1 MEIERINENTLKLSI
16 SYNDIEQRGF
26 HRDEIWYNRD
36 RSEELFWEVMDEI
49 NEDFNPNGPLW
60 IQVQALEKGL
70 EIIVTQ
76 AQMPIMPKKN
86 NLFDES
92 NTFDP
97 LESLVNTFK
106 ENVFYA
112 MEGEVDDDDDEDDE
126 DEDYVLDSMD
136 QTNKKVRTHFIFLFK
151 DIENL
156 ILLSNRIHL
165 DHLDTKLYVNNNQYY
180 LMIQFPAEDYN
191 EKALY
196 DQLAIILEYG
206 EESRLTVAYL
216 EDYGKLIMEGN
227 VISQLKTYFN

>member
-76 AQMPIMPKKN
+76 AQMPILPKKN

-92 NTFDP
+92 NSFDP

-106 ENVFYA
+106 ENIFYA
-112 MEGEVDDDDDEDDE
+112 IEDEDDDEEDDE
-126 DEDYVLDSMD
+126 EEYEVESTDKR
-136 QTNKKVRTHFIFLFK
+136 NKKIRLNYIFLFK

-156 ILLSNRIHL
+156 IHLSNRIHL
-165 DHLDTKLYVNNNQYY
+165 DDLDTKLYFYENNYY
-180 LMIQFPAEDYN
+180 LTIQFPEEEYS
-191 EKALY
+191 EKLLY
-196 DQLAIILEYG
+196 DQVAMVLEYG

-227 VISQLKTYFN
+227 VISQLKTFFN

>member
-86 NLFDES
+86 NLFDENNS
-92 NTFDP
+92 FDP

-106 ENVFYA
+106 DNVFYSI
-112 MEGEVDDDDDEDDE
+112 EGEVDDDDDEEVE
-126 DEDYVLDSMD
+126 DFELESLN

-151 DIENL
+151 DFENL
-156 ILLSNRIHL
+156 IHLSNRINL
-165 DHLDTKLYVNNNQYY
+165 DHLNTKLYVNNNQYY
-180 LMIQFPAEDYN
+180 LMIQFSTEEYD
-191 EKALY
+191 EKLLY
-196 DQLAIILEYG
+196 DQMAIILEYG
-206 EESRLTVAYL
+206 EESRITAAYL
-216 EDYGKLIMEGN
+216 EDYGKMIIEDN
-227 VISQLKTYFN
+227 VISQLKTFFN

>member
-112 MEGEVDDDDDEDDE
+112 IEGEVDDDDDDDE
-126 DEDYVLDSMD
+126 EDYELDAMD
-136 QTNKKVRTHFIFLFK
+136 QTNKKVRTQFIFLFK

-156 ILLSNRIHL
+156 IHLSKRIQL
-165 DHLDTKLYVNNNQYY
+165 DHLNTKLYANNNQYY
-180 LMIQFPAEDYN
+180 LMIQFPTEDYN
-191 EKALY
+191 EKVLY
-196 DQLAIILEYG
+196 DQLSIILEYG
-206 EESRLTVAYL
+206 DESRLTVAYL
-216 EDYGKLIMEGN
+216 EDYGKLILEGN